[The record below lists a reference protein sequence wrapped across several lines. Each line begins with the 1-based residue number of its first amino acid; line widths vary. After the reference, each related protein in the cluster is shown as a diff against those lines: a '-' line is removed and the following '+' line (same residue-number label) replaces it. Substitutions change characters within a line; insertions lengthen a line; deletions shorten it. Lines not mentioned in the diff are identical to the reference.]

1 MKACKVDYAVSTDE
15 FDALEDDWTRLCK
28 LSPSY
33 GLFNS
38 WQWNRLWWSHYGE
51 LGSLQII
58 VVRIDN
64 IIQGIAPFY
73 CCSTRVLRL
82 GTVRTL
88 RFIGFGGDTSPDD
101 LDILVNP
108 VYRTLVG
115 NTLIQRVFRQ
125 SDCTRLQLTDIPE
138 NSFFL
143 TSVRNNCGAYGWTLT
158 SERFQ
163 RRQVGV
169 LPKSI
174 ESYEKGLS
182 RNSRKQ
188 RKRRRRRLSQ
198 AGQFEFSQCKSST
211 EVDAA
216 FEQLASLHKQ
226 RQASK
231 GKRGGFHSAQYNKF
245 HRCLM
250 HQSLQRH
257 ELWLVIL
264 RLNDQ
269 TVGIEYAF
277 LHERV
282 LLFFQTGFD
291 PAFEHLSPG
300 HLMVMELIDQ
310 AILCGAEK
318 VDFLKGYYDYK
329 DSYADK
335 QQVSVD
341 LELWKNPLLAA
352 VIRPLRKVQAYLKSY
367 TSDDA
372 K

>member
-1 MKACKVDYAVSTDE
+1 VKACKVDYAVSTDE

-245 HRCLM
+245 QRCLM

-335 QQVSVD
+335 HQVSVD

-352 VIRPLRKVQAYLKSY
+352 IIRPLRKVQAYLKSY
-367 TSDDA
+367 ASDDA